1 MLLHGANAVFCVSYV
16 CYAVVTCRYCADIAG
31 LLPGYQN
38 SVHEADICG
47 RS

>member
-1 MLLHGANAVFCVSYV
+1 MTLAHVARSTCGYTAGE
-16 CYAVVTCRYCADIAG
+16 CRYCADIAG

-38 SVHEADICG
+38 NVHEADICG